1 MNPTSIVIGMG
12 IGSLYK
18 SVLKELGHDV
28 VTVDSDINKGANFPT
43 VVPAIFA
50 YKQFDTAHICTPNF
64 THYQLTETI
73 APNSKLV
80 FIEKPGLRT
89 SGEWQTVLGNHK
101 SRRIMMVK
109 NNMWRDEI
117 PMLQELASRA
127 KRININWI
135 NKNRVP
141 GPGTWFTNKKYAF
154 GGVSRDLMPHLLSIF
169 IALNPQYKTANE
181 IGRSS
186 LRKWELEDLLD
197 TEYGVVDPKGTYD
210 VDDYCSIIFD
220 DYTKS
225 WHLTADWKD
234 GSRDQRNIEF
244 IMSDGSVETFEL
256 GLCPE
261 NAYKNMIREAK
272 TNLNNNTWWEE
283 QYEQDFWIHTQVEKF

>member
-12 IGSLYK
+12 IGNLYK
-18 SVLKELGHDV
+18 AVLKELGHDV
-28 VTVDSDINKGANFPT
+28 VTIDGDISKNADFPS
-43 VVPAIFA
+43 VVPAIFS
-50 YKQFDTAHICTPNF
+50 YKYFDTAHICTPNF
-64 THYQLTETI
+64 THEQLTEAI
-73 APNSKLV
+73 APNSKIT
-80 FIEKPGLRT
+80 FIEKPGLAT
-89 SGEWQTVLGNHK
+89 SGEWQRIVNSHK

-109 NNMWRDEI
+109 NNMWREEI

-127 KRININWI
+127 KTININWI

-141 GPGTWFTNKKYAF
+141 GPGTWFTTKKYAF

-169 IALNPQYKTANE
+169 IALNPQYKVSNI

-186 LRKWELEDLLD
+186 LRKWELSDLLD
-197 TEYGVVDPKGTYD
+197 TEYGKVNAKGTYD
-210 VDDYCSIIFD
+210 VDDYCSMTFE

-234 GSRDQRNIEF
+234 GEQDKRNIEF
-244 IMSDGSVETFEL
+244 VMPDDSVEVFEL

-261 NAYKNMIREAK
+261 SAYKNMIREAV
-272 TNLNNNTWWEE
+272 TNLNNQAWWNE
-283 QYEQDFWIHTQVEKF
+283 QYEQDIWIHQQVEKF

>member
-1 MNPTSIVIGMG
+1 
-12 IGSLYK
+12 
-18 SVLKELGHDV
+18 
-28 VTVDSDINKGANFPT
+28 
-43 VVPAIFA
+43 
-50 YKQFDTAHICTPNF
+50 
-64 THYQLTETI
+64 
-73 APNSKLV
+73 
-80 FIEKPGLRT
+80 
-89 SGEWQTVLGNHK
+89 
-101 SRRIMMVK
+101 
-109 NNMWRDEI
+109 
-117 PMLQELASRA
+117 
-127 KRININWI
+127 
-135 NKNRVP
+135 
-141 GPGTWFTNKKYAF
+141 
-154 GGVSRDLMPHLLSIF
+154 MPHLLSIF